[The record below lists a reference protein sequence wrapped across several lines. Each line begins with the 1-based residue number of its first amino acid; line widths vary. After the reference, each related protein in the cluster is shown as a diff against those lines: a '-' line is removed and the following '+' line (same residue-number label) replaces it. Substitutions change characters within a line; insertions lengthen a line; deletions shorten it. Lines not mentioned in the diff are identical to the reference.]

1 MMRYKLLC
9 ALALCLA
16 LLTVTGLTEETTTT
30 ETPAETPF
38 VAPTEMPTV
47 APTQAPTDA
56 PTVAPTQAPSN
67 APTDAPTQA
76 PSDAPTQAPTEKT
89 APSPTAVPTVRPTR
103 TPSDEP
109 LVLVDRLILVNK
121 THDLPSDYV
130 PDDLVVPDV
139 LFKDGIGDVSNQMS
153 EPAARAL
160 EVMFDAALAD
170 GITLVGMSGY
180 RSYGMQAYIY
190 ETRLKENGLE
200 HVSRYNAKPGQS
212 EHQTGL
218 AMDLSSPDCMELNT
232 WFDTTDA
239 FKGLNA
245 HCAEYGFII
254 RYRKGLEEETGYA
267 YEPWHVRYVG
277 SCAQEIM
284 DSGLSFEAYLDLLE
298 AGDDP
303 SLAPSE
309 SHSLVPD

>member
-1 MMRYKLLC
+1 MMNNKLLC

-16 LLTVTGLTEETTTT
+16 LLTGTVYAEEVPAATDA
-30 ETPAETPF
+30 PAETP
-38 VAPTEMPTV
+38 VVT
-47 APTQAPTDA
+47 
-56 PTVAPTQAPSN
+56 
-67 APTDAPTQA
+67 PTDAPTQA
-76 PSDAPTQAPTEKT
+76 PTKQPNRTPTKA
-89 APSPTAVPTVRPTR
+89 PTAVPTARPTR

-121 THDLPSDYV
+121 THDLAKDYV

-139 LFKDGIGDVSNQMS
+139 RFKDGIGDVSNQMS

-160 EVMFDAALAD
+160 EAMFDAALED

-180 RSYGMQAYIY
+180 RSYSMQAYIY
-190 ETRLKENGLE
+190 ETRLKEQGLE
-200 HVSRYNAKPGQS
+200 HVSKYNAKPGQS

-218 AMDLSSPDCMELNT
+218 AMDLSSPDCMVLNT

-239 FKGLNA
+239 FKWLSE

-284 DSGLSFEAYLDLLE
+284 GSGLSFEAYLDLLE

-303 SLAPSE
+303 SLTSSE
-309 SHSLVPD
+309 THSLVPD

>member
-1 MMRYKLLC
+1 MMKNKLLC
-9 ALALCLA
+9 ALALSLA
-16 LLTVTGLTEETTTT
+16 LLTGTVYAEEVPAATDA
-30 ETPAETPF
+30 PAETP
-38 VAPTEMPTV
+38 VVT
-47 APTQAPTDA
+47 
-56 PTVAPTQAPSN
+56 
-67 APTDAPTQA
+67 PTDAPTQA
-76 PSDAPTQAPTEKT
+76 PTDSPTEAPMETPTDAPTEAPTDAPTDSPTKRPTKVPTKAPTT
-89 APSPTAVPTVRPTR
+89 APTARPTR

-121 THDLPSDYV
+121 THDLDRDYV

-139 LFKDGIGDVSNQMS
+139 RFKDGIGDVSNQMS

-160 EVMFDAALAD
+160 EAMFDAALAD

-190 ETRLKENGLE
+190 ETRLKEHGLE
-200 HVSRYNAKPGQS
+200 HVSKYNAKPGQS

-218 AMDLSSPDCMELNT
+218 AMDLSSPDCMVLNT

-239 FKGLNA
+239 FKWLSE

-254 RYRKGLEEETGYA
+254 RYPKGLEEETGYA

-284 DSGLSFEAYLDLLE
+284 DRGLSFEAYLDLLE

-303 SLAPSE
+303 SLSSSE
-309 SHSLVPD
+309 THSLVPD

>member
-1 MMRYKLLC
+1 MMKNKLLC

-16 LLTVTGLTEETTTT
+16 LLTGTVYAEEVPAATDA
-30 ETPAETPF
+30 PAETP
-38 VAPTEMPTV
+38 VVTPTDAPAETPAQAPTEVPTD
-47 APTQAPTDA
+47 APTEAPTDA
-56 PTVAPTQAPSN
+56 PTE
-67 APTDAPTQA
+67 APTDAPTDS
-76 PSDAPTQAPTEKT
+76 PTKRPTKVPTKAPTTAPT
-89 APSPTAVPTVRPTR
+89 ARPTR

-121 THDLPSDYV
+121 THDLAKDYV

-139 LFKDGIGDVSNQMS
+139 RFKDGIGDVSNQMS

-160 EVMFDAALAD
+160 EAMFDAALED

-180 RSYGMQAYIY
+180 RSYSMQAYIY
-190 ETRLKENGLE
+190 ETRLKEQGLE
-200 HVSRYNAKPGQS
+200 HVSKYNAKPGQS

-218 AMDLSSPDCMELNT
+218 AMDLSSPDCMVLNT

-239 FKGLNA
+239 FKWLSE

-254 RYRKGLEEETGYA
+254 RYPAGCEDKTGYV

-277 SCAQEIM
+277 EELARKIT
-284 DSGLSFEAYLDLLE
+284 DSGLCLEEYYGISSAYR
-298 AGDDP
+298 
-303 SLAPSE
+303 
-309 SHSLVPD
+309 